1 MITKKNILIFLILIT
16 VSAFTFSQSETLKE
30 NNQPYIDSGNT
41 AWVLISSALVLF
53 MTAPALALFYGGL
66 VKKKNVL
73 NILMQCLMTLAIIS
87 VLWVTVGY
95 TLAFSPGK
103 GILSGFIGDFSWIF
117 LKNININDPSP
128 YFISQESARIPHL
141 VYVIFQGMFAVITPA
156 LIIGAFAERIKFSSY
171 LAFIIA
177 WFFLVYIPVAH
188 WVWSSNGWLFKMG
201 ALDFAGGTV
210 VHINAGIASLI
221 TAIMI
226 GKREN
231 LKPTPPHNLIFTF
244 TGAAML
250 WFGWFGFNAGSAL
263 AADGLAANAF
273 IVTNVAAATAAITW
287 AILDWIFHKSPTIL
301 GAATGAVAGLVA
313 ITPAAGFVNIESAI
327 IIGLVV
333 SIICYFMVVV
343 VKNKFGYD
351 DALDAFGV
359 HGIGGIWGALATGI
373 FATNTIQSGYSGLLN
388 GNPKQ
393 LLIQVIATIV
403 TLTYSAIVTFA
414 VFKIIDLMMKV
425 RVSYND
431 EAVGLDVSQHSE
443 RGTTIIE

>member
-1 MITKKNILIFLILIT
+1 MITKKNILIFVILIT
-16 VSAFTFSQSETLKE
+16 VSALTFTQTDASKD
-30 NNQPYIDSGNT
+30 NNAPYIDSGNT

-103 GILSGFIGDFSWIF
+103 GALSGFIGDFSWIF

-156 LIIGAFAERIKFSSY
+156 LIIGAFAERIKFSSF

-188 WVWSSNGWLFKMG
+188 WVWSSTGWLFKMG

-273 IVTNVAAATAAITW
+273 IVTNVAAAMAAITW

-359 HGIGGIWGALATGI
+359 HGIGGIWGAIATGI

-393 LLIQVIATIV
+393 LVIQVIATLV
-403 TLTYSAIVTFA
+403 TLAYSAIVTFII
-414 VFKIIDLMMKV
+414 FKIIDVIMKV
-425 RVSYND
+425 RVTIKD
-431 EAVGLDVSQHSE
+431 EAIGLDVSQHSE